1 MGMRHGK
8 RKSSE
13 AFGAKRAPAKAKEK
27 DFAGFDGQVLEG
39 EVTSF
44 KGAWGWIN
52 SSEFSTDLF
61 AHVDDIADD
70 KKILKVGQT
79 VSFTVG
85 QKDDGKWR
93 ALDITVTG
101 EAPPKKQKVGA
112 APKRGPEKGY
122 EKVEG

>member
-1 MGMRHGK
+1 MG
-8 RKSSE
+8 
-13 AFGAKRAPAKAKEK
+13 
-27 DFAGFDGQVLEG
+27 
-39 EVTSF
+39 
-44 KGAWGWIN
+44 IN

-101 EAPPKKQKVGA
+101 EAPPKKRKVGA
-112 APKRGPEKGY
+112 APKRGPDKGFEKL
-122 EKVEG
+122 EGQVLEGTVVSWKDKWGWVSAGEG